1 MNSSVI
7 IIGAGGFALNVANV
21 VLGSG
26 MSIIAFVDDAKSGDD
41 LLEIPIITKKQCVD
55 NYQKLNLIVAIG
67 DNYIRERVSLEYK
80 SSLPKAKF
88 PTLIHPTAVV
98 GVNTKIGEGT
108 VVMPLVNVGPNSIV
122 GNFCILNTLSSIS
135 HDCEMKSYSSIAPRV
150 VTGGN
155 VIIGHRS
162 AISIGS
168 TIKHNIGIGKDV
180 IIGANSYVNKQ
191 VSNNVVAYGSPC
203 KFVRKR
209 NIGDS
214 YL

>member
-1 MNSSVI
+1 MNSSLI

-21 VLGSG
+21 ALGSG
-26 MSIIAFVDDAKSGDD
+26 ISIIAFVDDARSGDD
-41 LLEIPIITKKQCVD
+41 LLEIPIITRQHCID
-55 NYQKLNLIVAIG
+55 NYQNSNLFVAIG
-67 DNYIRERVSLEYK
+67 DNSIRERVSLEYK
-80 SSLPKAKF
+80 SDLPKAKF
-88 PTLIHPTAVV
+88 PPLIHPTAVV

-108 VVMPLVNVGPNSIV
+108 VIMPLVNVGPNSKV

-135 HDCEMKSYSSIAPRV
+135 HDCEMKSYSSTAPRV

-155 VIIGHRS
+155 VIIGFRS

-168 TIKHNIGIGKDV
+168 TIKHNISIGKDV
-180 IIGANSYVNKQ
+180 VIGANSYVNKQ